1 MEDSSQPK
9 LQEMDPSIVDA
20 VHRHFSVEEAYWER
34 TTPTFIVKVR
44 AEGYR
49 RHLIKDAFKALAEE
63 LKPMGYLPRIR
74 WIVDNYQISVLT
86 REMSMAPSYRRNI
99 ILFAA
104 TITTVFLD
112 GYIRSNNPILT
123 EALMRG
129 TPVALNAALF
139 TLAIIAIFGIHELGH
154 KAMSQLRGTEA
165 SMPYFIPAPPGMG
178 GTLGA
183 VITQREPPVNRD
195 ALFDLGI
202 SGPLT
207 GFAVSAIIGYL
218 GLRLSYVVPLH
229 QITQWM
235 ISYPD
240 IRFQDIPMPVL
251 LELLS
256 SWVRPIPEEMVL
268 VMHPVAF
275 AAWVGCVLT
284 FINLIPSWQLDG
296 GHIVRSLVG
305 RESHKIVSAAG
316 ILILVISG
324 YFIMGVVVAFFLMR
338 EGSESMEPL
347 DDISSISLSRKIGF
361 ALYFLL
367 MALTFV
373 ALVPM

>member
-1 MEDSSQPK
+1 MEDTTPAQAPHMNP
-9 LQEMDPSIVDA
+9 QYVDP
-20 VHRHFSVEEAYWER
+20 VHRHFTVVDAYWER
-34 TTPTFIVKVR
+34 TTPTFIVKGK

-74 WIVDNYQISVLT
+74 WIVDNYQVSILT
-86 REMSMAPSYRRNI
+86 RERRMGPNSRRNLA
-99 ILFAA
+99 LFAA
-104 TITTVFLD
+104 TLATVFLD
-112 GYIRSNNPILT
+112 GYLRSNNPVLT
-123 EALMRG
+123 QALMTD
-129 TPVALNAALF
+129 TPAALNAALF
-139 TLAIIAIFGIHELGH
+139 TLAIITIFGVHELGH
-154 KAMSQLRGTEA
+154 KAMSQLRGVEA

-202 SGPLT
+202 SGPVA
-207 GFAVSAIIGYL
+207 GFTVTALMGYL
-218 GLRLSYVVPLH
+218 GLRLSYVIPLN
-229 QITQWM
+229 QIAQWM
-235 ISYPD
+235 TSYPE
-240 IRFQDIPMPVL
+240 IRFQQMPMPII
-251 LELLS
+251 LELIA
-256 SWVRPIPEEMVL
+256 SWVRPTPEGSVL

-284 FINLIPSWQLDG
+284 FINLIPAWQLDG

-305 RESHKIVSAAG
+305 RESHKIISAAG
-316 ILILVISG
+316 VLLLVVSG

-338 EGSESMEPL
+338 EGAESMEPL
-347 DDISSISLSRKIGF
+347 DDESPLSLSRKLGF

-367 MALTFV
+367 MALSLV
-373 ALVPM
+373 ALIPV

>member
-1 MEDSSQPK
+1 MVDESQPK
-9 LQEMDPSIVDA
+9 PTEMDPTIVDA
-20 VHRHFSVEEAYWER
+20 MHRHFNVLDAYWER
-34 TTPTFIVKVR
+34 TTPTFIVRVR
-44 AEGYR
+44 AESYR
-49 RHLIKDAFKALAEE
+49 RHLIKDAFRALAEE
-63 LKPMGYLPRIR
+63 LKPLGYLPRIR
-74 WIVDNYQISVLT
+74 WIVDNYQISILA
-86 REMSMAPSYRRNI
+86 REKSVATDNRRNL

-104 TITTVFLD
+104 TLTTVFID

-139 TLAIIAIFGIHELGH
+139 TFAIITIFGVHELGH
-154 KAMSQLRGTEA
+154 KAISQLRGTEA

-202 SGPLT
+202 SGPVA
-207 GFAVSAIIGYL
+207 GFIVSAIMGYL
-218 GLRLSYVVPLH
+218 GLRLSYVVPLQ
-229 QITQWM
+229 QISQWM

-240 IRFQDIPMPVL
+240 IRFQDIPMPML

-256 SWVRPIPEEMVL
+256 SWVRPTPENMVL

-305 RESHKIVSAAG
+305 RESHKIISAAG
-316 ILILVISG
+316 VLLLILSG

-347 DDISSISLSRKIGF
+347 DDVSSLSLSRKLGF
-361 ALYFLL
+361 VIYFLL
-367 MALTFV
+367 MALTLV
-373 ALVPM
+373 ALVPV